1 MKNHRQRMKICL
13 GTRIGQKTLE
23 DESKQD
29 PNAKERLE
37 FKGQFS
43 TFGVPNGTLKVPNFH
58 DLGFGQ
64 TSFR

>member
-1 MKNHRQRMKICL
+1 MKTSLRTK
-13 GTRIGQKTLE
+13 TGQKTLE

-43 TFGVPNGTLKVPNFH
+43 TFGVPNATLKVPNFH
-58 DLGFGQ
+58 DLGFGLMGYG
-64 TSFR
+64 

>member
-1 MKNHRQRMKICL
+1 MCL

-29 PNAKERLE
+29 LNAKERSK

-43 TFGVPNGTLKVPNFH
+43 TFGVPNSTLKVPNFH